1 MAAMVAEAANKLSRR
16 EVARQLQ
23 ALWDRGFGL
32 GFRLFLVK
40 LGSLL

>member
-1 MAAMVAEAANKLSRR
+1 MVAEVANKLSRP
-16 EVARQLQ
+16 EVARRSQ

-32 GFRLFLVK
+32 GLRLFLVK